1 MKRPAITLL
10 SVLLLAAC
18 GASDATITYNLE
30 MDIADQG
37 LRESL
42 AAQSMRVIERRMDR
56 MGEAIKDSQI
66 DVSASGAT
74 ITIVSEHAEAQQDL
88 TEQLQ
93 GPFSFDIMAQTQPG
107 ETADITIDQHGDFTR
122 TGITGEDIDWVQ
134 ARKTPDAETG
144 EVRLIFTEAGRA
156 KLAALFQRMQGQ
168 NIGVFVRDQL
178 VSKLQVQTDQLEDDI
193 VISGIPSLDLANI
206 FTDDVNVGLH
216 VTFTPVP

>member
-10 SVLLLAAC
+10 SVLMLAAC
-18 GASDATITYNLE
+18 GSSEASTTYDLGIKITD
-30 MDIADQG
+30 MK

-56 MGEAIKDSQI
+56 MGETIKDSEI
-66 DVSASGAT
+66 DVSQSGAT

-107 ETADITIDQHGDFTR
+107 ETADITIEQHGDFTR
-122 TGITGEDIDWVQ
+122 TGITGADVDWVQ
-134 ARKTPDAETG
+134 ARQTPGAETG
-144 EVRLIFTEAGRA
+144 EVRMIFTEAGRA
-156 KLAALFQRMQGQ
+156 KLAALFQKMQGK

-178 VSKLQVQTDQLEDDI
+178 VSKLQVQTDKIEEDI
-193 VISGIPSLDLANI
+193 VISGIPSADLANI
-206 FTDDVNVGLH
+206 FADDVNVGLH